1 MRDDAGRLCG
11 RDRRV
16 AVAVHGLALE
26 ALKRSVPDARG
37 EGDAVQIGKG
47 DLEGVGRDVAEHSVP
62 QGRDLAGVL
71 LDDVAQVDHG
81 GRGLL
86 CDPDGLLREE
96 DGLIG
101 RGLRREGDGLV
112 VFVVLLGGVGVR
124 GDVGGHVCGRADGG
138 DDVDGFLD
146 DGGAAGRRDPLGEV
160 AAVAVAVQHLAHV
173 LVGIVRI
180 KAELAVV
187 KAVVGLVVG
196 EHAAHGDGA
205 VAVHDA
211 FGDVDGRLRADH
223 AGEGAG
229 RLALLE
235 VAVAEDDLGVVDLLA
250 RHALRQNEKACG
262 GDVVVDKC
270 GHVFLLS
277 LV

>member
-37 EGDAVQIGKG
+37 EGDSVQIGKC

-112 VFVVLLGGVGVR
+112 VFVVLLGGFCQLMR
-124 GDVGGHVCGRADGG
+124 GFYVVENDQ
-138 DDVDGFLD
+138 
-146 DGGAAGRRDPLGEV
+146 E
-160 AAVAVAVQHLAHV
+160 Q
-173 LVGIVRI
+173 RI
-180 KAELAVV
+180 KRVC
-187 KAVVGLVVG
+187 
-196 EHAAHGDGA
+196 
-205 VAVHDA
+205 
-211 FGDVDGRLRADH
+211 RA
-223 AGEGAG
+223 
-229 RLALLE
+229 R
-235 VAVAEDDLGVVDLLA
+235 
-250 RHALRQNEKACG
+250 RICI
-262 GDVVVDKC
+262 
-270 GHVFLLS
+270 
-277 LV
+277 